1 MILRALMCAVVAAA
15 LPLSPAGAQDFPQ
28 RQPVKLIVT
37 FAPGGGAD
45 SAARALSD
53 KFGEKLGQSVVV
65 ENRPG
70 GGGVIATGLVAKAS
84 PDGYSV
90 LFTVSSHSI
99 NQAMNPKL
107 PFDTERDLRGVTLVG
122 LLPQAI
128 AVHPSVPAN
137 TLQEWLALAKSDAR
151 FGQYATGGV
160 GSPGHFAGAVLQS
173 MSGQPLTHVG
183 YKGAGPAMTDV
194 IGNQVPAVLGTLG
207 GMMQHIKAGRLKPIA
222 ITSRARSVLLPAVGT
237 IGEAFPG
244 FESDTWVGMFVPAG
258 TPAAVIA
265 RLHGAAAAA
274 LAETD
279 VRGRLEAQGLTIVA
293 GPPADLDAL
302 VSREI
307 RVFSQ
312 VVKEQGIKAE

>member
-1 MILRALMCAVVAAA
+1 MCAVVAAA

-53 KFGEKLGQSVVV
+53 KLGEKLGQSVVV

-207 GMMQHIKAGRLKPIA
+207 GMMQHIKAARLKPIA
-222 ITSRARSVLLPAVGT
+222 VTSRARSALLPAVGT

-274 LAETD
+274 LAEAD

-302 VSREI
+302 VTREI

>member
-1 MILRALMCAVVAAA
+1 MCAVVAAA

-53 KFGEKLGQSVVV
+53 KLGEKLGQSVVV

-207 GMMQHIKAGRLKPIA
+207 GMMQHIKAARLKPIA
-222 ITSRARSVLLPAVGT
+222 VTSRARSALLPAVGT

-274 LAETD
+274 LAEAA

-302 VSREI
+302 VTREI
-307 RVFSQ
+307 RVFGQ

>member
-1 MILRALMCAVVAAA
+1 MLRALMCAVVAAA

-207 GMMQHIKAGRLKPIA
+207 GMMPHIKAGRLKPIA
-222 ITSRARSVLLPAVGT
+222 ITSRARSALLPAVGT

-265 RLHGAAAAA
+265 RLH
-274 LAETD
+274 
-279 VRGRLEAQGLTIVA
+279 Q
-293 GPPADLDAL
+293 
-302 VSREI
+302 
-307 RVFSQ
+307 
-312 VVKEQGIKAE
+312 